1 MRRFYISNLLLLALF
16 TAGCS
21 ESVRPVPSIETARLA
36 ISEATRNE
44 AEQYAPSEL
53 GLAQGK
59 LTLAEREIK
68 EGNMRAGRR
77 LGEQATIDGRYAQV
91 HAQAQKAQA
100 AATEN
105 RDTTETIKGTH

>member
-1 MRRFYISNLLLLALF
+1 
-16 TAGCS
+16 
-21 ESVRPVPSIETARLA
+21 
-36 ISEATRNE
+36 
-44 AEQYAPSEL
+44 
-53 GLAQGK
+53 
-59 LTLAEREIK
+59 
-68 EGNMRAGRR
+68 MRAGRR